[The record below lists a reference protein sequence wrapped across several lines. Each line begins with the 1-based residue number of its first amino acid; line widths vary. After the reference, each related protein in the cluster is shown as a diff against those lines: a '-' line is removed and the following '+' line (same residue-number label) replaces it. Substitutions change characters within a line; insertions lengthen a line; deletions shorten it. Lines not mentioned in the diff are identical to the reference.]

1 MDREGG
7 YTLVELMVVIAL
19 TGIIAAVVGNVMYQI
34 VNINENGN
42 HNLIVNNGLSTA
54 EVWFNQD
61 VQNANSAVG
70 GDTLTLTIGED
81 TVIYA
86 LISENLQRQYNES
99 NITLA
104 QNISDVSFGVQGQLV
119 TIDITADIDGRN
131 GVNEQREYTAAMR
144 VVSP

>member
-1 MDREGG
+1 MERERG
-7 YTLVELMVVIAL
+7 YTLVELIVVIAL
-19 TGIIAAVVGNVMYQI
+19 TGVIVAVVGNVMYQI

-42 HNLIVNNGLSTA
+42 NNLMVNNGLSTA
-54 EVWFNQD
+54 ELWFNQD
-61 VQNANSAVG
+61 VQNATSAVG
-70 GDTLTLTIGED
+70 GDNLTLTIGED

-86 LISENLQRQYNES
+86 LISDDLQRQYNES

-104 QNISDVSFGVQGQLV
+104 QNISDVSFSVQGQLV
-119 TIDITADIDGRN
+119 TIDITAGIDGRN